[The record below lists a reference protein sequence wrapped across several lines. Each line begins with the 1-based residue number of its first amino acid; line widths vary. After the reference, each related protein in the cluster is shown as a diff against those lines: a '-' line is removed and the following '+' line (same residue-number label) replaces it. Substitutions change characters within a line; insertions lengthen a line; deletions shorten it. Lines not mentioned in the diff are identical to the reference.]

1 MNCEVEYTNEFE
13 TWWKGLNE
21 NEQETVAAYVQML
34 EEFGVGLGHPYST
47 DIRGSKVSHLREL
60 RPQHQGRPYR
70 VLYAF
75 DPRRMAILL
84 IGGDKTGNK
93 RWYDVFVPI
102 AERIYEVHLVELRKE
117 GLIDG

>member
-1 MNCEVEYTNEFE
+1 MRCDVEYTDEFE
-13 TWWKGLNE
+13 NWWNTLTAE
-21 NEQETVAAYVQML
+21 EQAVVDAYVKML
-34 EEFGVGLGHPYST
+34 EEFGVGLGFPYSS
-47 DIRGSKVSHLREL
+47 DIRGSKYALREL

-93 RWYDVFVPI
+93 RWYDEFVPI
-102 AERIYEVHLVELRKE
+102 ADKIYSRHIEDLKNE